1 MFHYYKI
8 GLTVGLL
15 VLPVLVL
22 SINNRF
28 DSGRKTAL
36 RFALAVVAVWVY
48 FLASRLIV
56 DAVDLW
62 LAKTPEEIQS
72 IYDGD
77 GAKNVFALFF
87 LAGCLGFSLHL
98 YLGYWLVVGCGLRHV
113 PARAA
118 RSLMPNFAFEADAVR
133 QRVVYCRVRNQY
145 SQNRL

>member
-15 VLPVLVL
+15 VLPALVL

-28 DSGRKTAL
+28 DSGKKTAL
-36 RFALAVVAVWVY
+36 RFALAVVAVWAY
-48 FLASRLIV
+48 LLTSRFIV

-62 LAKTPEEIQS
+62 LAKTPEEIQA

-87 LAGCLGFSLHL
+87 GWVPGVLLAFIS
-98 YLGYWLVVGCGLRHV
+98 WLL
-113 PARAA
+113 ARGWLWLKERAGKDSDITNA
-118 RSLMPNFAFEADAVR
+118 
-133 QRVVYCRVRNQY
+133 
-145 SQNRL
+145 